1 MKTITKPF
9 LYILLMFF
17 CFSFTNA
24 EAQKPD
30 ITYASPQTYVMG
42 TTISPLVP
50 TNQGG
55 TVPANIYRQVS
66 TFAGSGASS
75 SGNGTGTSASFNL
88 PSGIGLDANS
98 NIYICDFG
106 SGAIRKVTPA
116 GVVTTIGNATDP
128 TGLTADDAGNVF
140 VSSSWDKVIY
150 KITPAGV
157 KTVFASGFSNP
168 GGLNFDGAGNL
179 YVADQGSNQIKMISP
194 SGALTIVAG
203 TGQASSLDGNA
214 NVATFNRP
222 DGVAVDNQ
230 FNIYVADAGNNKI
243 RKITPAGLVST
254 FAGSGTP
261 GSVDGN
267 GTSARLY
274 YPTGITIDP
283 NNILYVA
290 DYRNYQ
296 VRKITPNGEVST
308 LAGGGNIGSTN
319 GVGKGASFNSPIM
332 LAFDKLGNLF
342 VTDFNNNLIRKISLT
357 GYTIDRLLP
366 NGLTFDATTG
376 IISGMPTE
384 TWTKTNY
391 VITAYNLYGSASE
404 TVSIEVV
411 SASKIVF
418 DEIPTANICEPDFD
432 PGAISGMPITYSSS
446 NLQVATIVAG
456 KIHIIAPG
464 ITTITASNGIETA
477 TQNFVVSDFQ
487 KPFAVITAD
496 ATKACQGVK
505 ITFRAI
511 VTSAG
516 ANPSFN
522 WFVNGVNINI
532 NASTFST
539 VDARD
544 GDLVTCQIINTD
556 YCIPVISDISNQIRL
571 SIEEYTT
578 PTVEITPSTVEPIC
592 PGLPISFIATPTSNS
607 ISTPTYEWLVN
618 NKNTGITESTFT
630 SSTLNNNDVVTVKMQ
645 TENACTTNPITYSN
659 PITVAIRNDCE
670 ILVRNSFTPNGD
682 GVNDFWHINAVS
694 DDALIK
700 VFNRNGLIIYQS
712 IGYKTPW
719 DGNINGKSVPVGTYY
734 YLIISEKGTKKDSG
748 SVTILR

>member
-1 MKTITKPF
+1 M
-9 LYILLMFF
+9 
-17 CFSFTNA
+17 
-24 EAQKPD
+24 AQKPD
-30 ITYASPQTYVMG
+30 ITYASPQTYVTG
-42 TTISPLVP
+42 ITIAPLIP

-55 TVPANIYRQVS
+55 AVPANIYKQVS
-66 TFAGSGASS
+66 TFAGSGASL
-75 SGNGTGTSASFNL
+75 SGNGIGTNASFNL

-106 SGAIRKVTPA
+106 SGAIRKITPA

-128 TGLTADDAGNVF
+128 TGLTADDTGNVF

-150 KITPAGV
+150 RITPAGV

-168 GGLNFDGAGNL
+168 GGLNFDGVGNL
-179 YVADQGSNQIKMISP
+179 YVADQGSNQIKMITP
-194 SGALTIVAG
+194 SGVLTVIAG
-203 TGQASSLDGNA
+203 TGQASAIDGNV
-214 NVATFNRP
+214 NVATFYRP

-243 RKITPAGLVST
+243 RKITPAGVVST
-254 FAGSGTP
+254 FAGSGLP

-267 GTSARLY
+267 GTNARLY

-283 NNILYVA
+283 NNNLYVA

-296 VRKITPNGEVST
+296 VRKITPNGDVTT
-308 LAGGGNIGSTN
+308 LAGGGNIGNTN

-357 GYTIDRLLP
+357 GYTIDRNLP
-366 NGLTFDATTG
+366 NGLVFDARTG
-376 IISGMPTE
+376 IISGTPTE
-384 TWTKTNY
+384 TWTKTDY
-391 VITAYNLYGSASE
+391 VITAYNLFGSDSE
-404 TVSIEVV
+404 TVNIEVV

-418 DEIPTANICEPDFD
+418 NELPTANICQADFD
-432 PGAISGMPITYSSS
+432 PEAISGMPITYSSS
-446 NLQVATIVAG
+446 NLQVATILAG
-456 KIHIIAPG
+456 KIHVVAPG
-464 ITTITASNGIETA
+464 ITTITATNGTETS
-477 TQNFVVSDFQ
+477 TRNFVVSDFQ

-496 ATKACQGVK
+496 ATKACQGVR

-516 ANPSFN
+516 TNPSFN
-522 WFVNGVNINI
+522 WFFNGINVNN

-539 VDARD
+539 VDAKD

-556 YCIPVISDISNQIRL
+556 YCVPVISDISNEIRL

-578 PTVEITPSTVEPIC
+578 PTVEINASTTEPIC
-592 PGLPISFIATPTSNS
+592 AGFPITFVATGTSNS
-607 ISTPTYEWLVN
+607 IISPTYEWLVN
-618 NKNTGITESTFT
+618 DKTTGINESTFT
-630 SSTLNNNDVVTVKMQ
+630 SATLKNNDVVTVKMQ
-645 TENACTTNPITYSN
+645 TENACTTNPIAYSN

-670 ILVRNSFTPNGD
+670 VLVRNSFTPNGD
-682 GVNDFWHINAVS
+682 GVNDYWQINAVS
-694 DDALIK
+694 DNALVK
-700 VFNRNGLIIYQS
+700 VFNRNGSIVYQS
-712 IGYKTPW
+712 TGYKKPW
-719 DGNINGKSVPVGTYY
+719 DGNLNGRSLPVGTYY

>member
-1 MKTITKPF
+1 MKRTTKPS
-9 LYILLMFF
+9 LYILMIFF
-17 CFSFTNA
+17 CFSFKNA
-24 EAQKPD
+24 VAQKPD
-30 ITYASPQTYVMG
+30 ITYASPQTYVTG
-42 TTISPLVP
+42 ITIAPLIP

-55 TVPANIYRQVS
+55 AVPANIYKQVS
-66 TFAGSGASS
+66 TFAGSGASL
-75 SGNGTGTSASFNL
+75 SGNGIGTNASFNL

-106 SGAIRKVTPA
+106 SGAIRKITPA

-128 TGLTADDAGNVF
+128 TGLTADDTGNVF

-150 KITPAGV
+150 RITPAGV

-168 GGLNFDGAGNL
+168 GGLNFDGVGNL
-179 YVADQGSNQIKMISP
+179 YVADQGSNQIKMITP
-194 SGALTIVAG
+194 SGVLTVIAG
-203 TGQASSLDGNA
+203 TGQASAIDGNV
-214 NVATFNRP
+214 NVATFYRP

-243 RKITPAGLVST
+243 RKITPAGVVST
-254 FAGSGTP
+254 FAGSGLP

-267 GTSARLY
+267 GTNARLY

-283 NNILYVA
+283 NNNLYVA

-296 VRKITPNGEVST
+296 VRKITPNGDVTT
-308 LAGGGNIGSTN
+308 LAGGGNIGNTN

-357 GYTIDRLLP
+357 GYTIDRNLP
-366 NGLTFDATTG
+366 NGLVFDARTG
-376 IISGMPTE
+376 IISGTPTE
-384 TWTKTNY
+384 TWTKTDY
-391 VITAYNLYGSASE
+391 VITAYNLFGSDSE
-404 TVSIEVV
+404 TVNIEVV

-418 DEIPTANICEPDFD
+418 NELPTANICQADFD
-432 PGAISGMPITYSSS
+432 PEAISGMPITYSSS
-446 NLQVATIVAG
+446 NLQVATILAG
-456 KIHIIAPG
+456 KIHVVAPG
-464 ITTITASNGIETA
+464 ITTITATNGTETS
-477 TQNFVVSDFQ
+477 TRNFVVSDFQ

-496 ATKACQGVK
+496 ATKACQGVR

-516 ANPSFN
+516 TNPSFN
-522 WFVNGVNINI
+522 WFFNGINVNN

-539 VDARD
+539 VDAKD

-556 YCIPVISDISNQIRL
+556 YCVPVISDISNEIRL

-578 PTVEITPSTVEPIC
+578 PTVEINASTTEPIC
-592 PGLPISFIATPTSNS
+592 AGFPITFVATGTSNS
-607 ISTPTYEWLVN
+607 IISPTYEWLVN
-618 NKNTGITESTFT
+618 DKTTGINESTFT
-630 SSTLNNNDVVTVKMQ
+630 SATLKNNDVVTVKMQ
-645 TENACTTNPITYSN
+645 TENACTTNPIAYSN

-670 ILVRNSFTPNGD
+670 VLVRNSFTPNGD
-682 GVNDFWHINAVS
+682 GVNDYWQINAVS
-694 DDALIK
+694 DNALVK
-700 VFNRNGLIIYQS
+700 VFNRNGSIVYQS
-712 IGYKTPW
+712 TGYKKPW
-719 DGNINGKSVPVGTYY
+719 DGNLNGRSLPVGTYY